1 MNKKLAKIGRVC
13 SCGDM
18 ITDKHTQTDRQTDK
32 HAHHNTPLRGTV
44 IMQMRGTWL
53 NVGLMVEIVEVV
65 GDVVGE
71 SDGLSHVRAIS
82 AL

>member
-1 MNKKLAKIGRVC
+1 
-13 SCGDM
+13 
-18 ITDKHTQTDRQTDK
+18 
-32 HAHHNTPLRGTV
+32 
-44 IMQMRGTWL
+44 MQVRGTWL
-53 NVGLMVEIVEVV
+53 NVRLLVEIVEVV